1 MKFTDYY
8 KVLELEKGAS
18 DDDIKKSFRRLARKY
33 HPDANPN
40 DPNAEERFKQ
50 ISEAYDVLGDPQK
63 KAKYDAV
70 DSQYQAYTNS
80 GQGQSWQDFGQS
92 NSFKF
97 NANDFGDSFSGTSFG
112 DLLSQLF
119 GGARQGQPQ
128 RQARTKQAQPQRR
141 FQVSLTLEEAY
152 DGVSK
157 RFTIDNKKVDVA
169 FKPGVSNGQRLR
181 IPEGELEVVL
191 TPHKHYIVDGSN
203 LRSTEAIPYS
213 TAILGGS
220 VPIKTLHGTVTMTVP
235 PLTKNGKTFRLR
247 GQGMP
252 EYTKPQTKGDLFVTV
267 VFNVPSQITDDQ
279 RRTVEQLRDM
289 GL

>member
-18 DDDIKKSFRRLARKY
+18 DDDIKKAFRRLARKY
-33 HPDANPN
+33 HPDANPDN
-40 DPNAEERFKQ
+40 PNAEEHFKQ

-80 GQGQSWQDFGQS
+80 GQGRSWQDFGQS

-119 GGARQGQPQ
+119 GNSGGRATSRRQQP
-128 RQARTKQAQPQRR
+128 RTQQLRR
-141 FQVSLTLEEAY
+141 FQVTLTLEEAY

-157 RFTIDNKKVDVA
+157 RFTINDKKVDVT
-169 FKPGVSNGQRLR
+169 FKPGVVSGQRLR

-191 TPHKHYIVDGSN
+191 ATHKRFTVDGIN
-203 LRSTEAIPYS
+203 LHATNLIPYS
-213 TAILGGS
+213 TAMLGGTITVQTLGGS
-220 VPIKTLHGTVTMTVP
+220 VSMKIP
-235 PLTKNGKTFRLR
+235 PLTPNGKTFRLR

-252 EYTKPQTKGDLFVTV
+252 TYSKPSAKGDLLVSVSFD
-267 VFNVPSQITDDQ
+267 VPSQLTQEQ
-279 RRTVEQLRDM
+279 RSALEQLRDL